1 MPWSFNP
8 LLIGEAA
15 PPTWLKSSGLTPN
28 RCFNPLLIGEAAPP
42 YTFSMDATVCFY
54 SVLIP
59 FSSGRR
65 RRLCPRVPRLGEVV
79 ATCFNPLLIGEAAPP
94 EYPARRGNLAQ
105 LVSIPFSSG
114 RRRRRRRGMACH
126 VCSFLCFNPLLIGEA
141 APPMLRLRD
150 DLVKIQV
157 SIPFSSGRR
166 RRPSRPSKMRVK
178 FTRSFQSPSHR
189 GGGAAVCPY
198 TLEQLVVHCFN
209 PLLIGEAA
217 PPMATSALS
226 NTRQWHQFQSPSHRG
241 GGAAPLPGV
250 HTSGD
255 GCGFNPLLIGEAAPP
270 GNRRNR
276 HSSNSTCFNPLL
288 IGEAAP
294 PLELPALRREAK
306 RSVSIP
312 FSSGRRRRPLTVQ
325 GGMIIGNDR
334 FNPLL
339 IGEAA
344 PPNRGRSRQG
354 PRCGRFQSPSHRG
367 GGAATYVSFIVSL
380 S

>member
-1 MPWSFNP
+1 
-8 LLIGEAA
+8 
-15 PPTWLKSSGLTPN
+15 
-28 RCFNPLLIGEAAPP
+28 
-42 YTFSMDATVCFY
+42 
-54 SVLIP
+54 
-59 FSSGRR
+59 
-65 RRLCPRVPRLGEVV
+65 
-79 ATCFNPLLIGEAAPP
+79 
-94 EYPARRGNLAQ
+94 
-105 LVSIPFSSG
+105 
-114 RRRRRRRGMACH
+114 
-126 VCSFLCFNPLLIGEA
+126 
-141 APPMLRLRD
+141 
-150 DLVKIQV
+150 
-157 SIPFSSGRR
+157 
-166 RRPSRPSKMRVK
+166 
-178 FTRSFQSPSHR
+178 
-189 GGGAAVCPY
+189 
-198 TLEQLVVHCFN
+198 
-209 PLLIGEAA
+209 
-217 PPMATSALS
+217 MATSALS

-325 GGMIIGNDR
+325 GGIIIGNDR

>member
-1 MPWSFNP
+1 
-8 LLIGEAA
+8 
-15 PPTWLKSSGLTPN
+15 
-28 RCFNPLLIGEAAPP
+28 
-42 YTFSMDATVCFY
+42 
-54 SVLIP
+54 
-59 FSSGRR
+59 
-65 RRLCPRVPRLGEVV
+65 
-79 ATCFNPLLIGEAAPP
+79 
-94 EYPARRGNLAQ
+94 
-105 LVSIPFSSG
+105 
-114 RRRRRRRGMACH
+114 
-126 VCSFLCFNPLLIGEA
+126 
-141 APPMLRLRD
+141 
-150 DLVKIQV
+150 
-157 SIPFSSGRR
+157 
-166 RRPSRPSKMRVK
+166 
-178 FTRSFQSPSHR
+178 
-189 GGGAAVCPY
+189 
-198 TLEQLVVHCFN
+198 
-209 PLLIGEAA
+209 
-217 PPMATSALS
+217 MATSALS

-255 GCGFNPLLIGEAAPP
+255 GCG
-270 GNRRNR
+270 
-276 HSSNSTCFNPLL
+276 FNPLL

-344 PPNRGRSRQG
+344 PPDRGRSRQG